1 MKKSERLLAEKFLLQ
16 CIFEEDPDFVDRTM
30 VEFSV
35 SRSTVYNYINTLQKN
50 GELERVGGSMPYRI
64 VYRTS
69 RVTIDTSK
77 ETDEERV
84 YSRDIAPLLANL
96 TPSTQKIWR
105 YAITAMLNNAFEHA
119 NASAVVVVVSQ
130 SRLSTIVAIIDNGV
144 GIFRRIRQLQKD
156 RTGEMITATEAAALL
171 YPGKYTGDPEN
182 HAGQGIFF
190 ASRMMDHFAI
200 RSDEVLFTND
210 EDEFGGRSPEQY
222 RGTAVQMALSSDST
236 REMGEVL
243 ARYVDPALG
252 FVRTELPIARM
263 IDSSFPVSRAEA
275 KRLAAM
281 LSDFVDVELDF
292 AGVEDVG
299 PDFLH
304 ELLVVQRKNRPAL
317 NFTAKNA
324 SERVAAA
331 LSRAGLQV

>member
-1 MKKSERLLAEKFLLQ
+1 MKKQERLLAEKFLLQ

-30 VEFSV
+30 AEFSV

-77 ETDEERV
+77 EADEERV
-84 YSRDIAPLLANL
+84 YSRDIAPLLANP

-144 GIFRRIRQLQKD
+144 GIFRRIRQLQKEK
-156 RTGEMITATEAAALL
+156 TGEAITATEAAALL
-171 YPGKYTGDPEN
+171 YPGKYTGDPAA

-190 ASRMMDHFAI
+190 TSRMMDHFAI

-210 EDEFGGRSPEQY
+210 EDEVGEKSPAQY
-222 RGTAVQMALSSDST
+222 RGTAVQMALSNDST
-236 REMGEVL
+236 REMGEVM
-243 ARYVDPALG
+243 AGYVDSVLG

-263 IDSSFPVSRAEA
+263 IGSSFPVSRAEA
-275 KRLAAM
+275 RRLAAM
-281 LSDFVDVELDF
+281 LADFREVQLDF

-304 ELLVVQRKNRPAL
+304 ELLTVQRKNRPEL
-317 NFTAKNA
+317 MFTAKNA
-324 SERVAAA
+324 NERVATA